1 MNSEQQQI
9 KKEELIELVKEW
21 INMDTEINKLNKSIT
36 MIKKQIQN
44 INKDKKKITDK
55 LLIVI
60 KEKNTDIVLG
70 SNTLAHKVKKTK
82 KAISKKYLLEQ
93 LNLYYK
99 SQPEIAKDIST
110 QILNNRETIITEDII
125 LKTSD

>member
-93 LNLYYK
+93 LNFSKLSINLLTKENVAAILTKRLSYL
-99 SQPEIAKDIST
+99 ISV
-110 QILNNRETIITEDII
+110 
-125 LKTSD
+125 